1 MEIPVWM
8 TATIPGGAGGV
19 STAAVITS
27 RTVSQAH
34 RAKSFKSSRWWRKYA
49 KNIIDGLGGTITVS
63 SQVGDGTEMRIE
75 LPGRVWAE
83 GVER

>member
-1 MEIPVWM
+1 MGSAALRCIKMPSGAGKMEIPVWM

-63 SQVGDGTEMRIE
+63 S
-75 LPGRVWAE
+75 
-83 GVER
+83 